1 VEEEEGKHRDKEEEE
16 GKHRDT
22 EDTERCAPVKP
33 KKKYWRSTTETA
45 WIFLCVFAS
54 LHLCVYFCSS
64 LRISF

>member
-33 KKKYWRSTTETA
+33 
-45 WIFLCVFAS
+45 
-54 LHLCVYFCSS
+54 
-64 LRISF
+64 